1 MADFSIKV
9 DPSLER
15 YVAKLLQM
23 PTYKP
28 VVDRLVE
35 EATKRRDEAIESWPV
50 ARRFR
55 DGQPTRKQH
64 SRDQFSEIIVE
75 VQPSRIVVKF
85 ENRSPYVYYI
95 KSHLTGISQKEQQE
109 LRRRRQGED
118 LLDVTLRVRDRQAK
132 KSAMSWL
139 IRRPVKKAKAALVDD
154 LAEHLARIAD
164 GV

>member
-35 EATKRRDEAIESWPV
+35 EATERRDEAIETWPQ

-55 DGQPTRKQH
+55 DGQPTRKSH
-64 SRDQFSEIIVE
+64 SRDMFTPVSVSINGSTIRVA
-75 VQPSRIVVKF
+75 F
-85 ENRSPYVYYI
+85 ENRAPYLYYI
-95 KSHLTGISQKEQQE
+95 KSHLTGLTQKEQQE
-109 LRRRRQGED
+109 IRRKGRGED
-118 LLDVTLRVRDRQAK
+118 LLDVTLRTRARQGK
-132 KSAMSWL
+132 KSAMVWL
-139 IRRPVKKAKAALVDD
+139 IRKPVEKAKQALLDD
-154 LAEHLARIAD
+154 LAADLRRIAD
-164 GV
+164 GS

>member
-35 EATKRRDEAIESWPV
+35 EATKRRDEAIERWPV

-85 ENRSPYVYYI
+85 ENRAPYVYYVR
-95 KSHLTGISQKEQQE
+95 SHLTGISQKEQQE
-109 LRRRRQGED
+109 LRRLRQGED
-118 LLDVTLRVRDRQAK
+118 LLDVTLRVRDREAK
-132 KSAMSWL
+132 KSAMTWL
-139 IRRPVKKAKAALVDD
+139 IRRPVKKTKAALV
-154 LAEHLARIAD
+154 AELGADLARIAN
-164 GV
+164 GS

>member
-28 VVDRLVE
+28 VVDRLVQ
-35 EATKRRDEAIESWPV
+35 EATKRRDEAKATWPV

-64 SRDQFSEIIVE
+64 SRDQFSEIIVQ

-85 ENRSPYVYYI
+85 ENRAPYVYYVR
-95 KSHLTGISQKEQQE
+95 SHLTGISQKEQQE
-109 LRRRRQGED
+109 LRRLRQGED

-132 KSAMSWL
+132 KSAMTWL
-139 IRRPVKKAKAALVDD
+139 IRRPVKKTKAALV
-154 LAEHLARIAD
+154 AELGADLARIAN
-164 GV
+164 GS

>member
-55 DGQPTRKQH
+55 DGQPTP
-64 SRDQFSEIIVE
+64 
-75 VQPSRIVVKF
+75 PSLPTRALLRL
-85 ENRSPYVYYI
+85 NRETDPRES
-95 KSHLTGISQKEQQE
+95 
-109 LRRRRQGED
+109 
-118 LLDVTLRVRDRQAK
+118 
-132 KSAMSWL
+132 
-139 IRRPVKKAKAALVDD
+139 
-154 LAEHLARIAD
+154 
-164 GV
+164 